1 MEGSGFSVFGV
12 PGGEHSSA
20 LDVLSFLDTLGLN
33 NGTAERCY
41 SAHSRSTVLQG
52 LPFGGVPTVLA
63 INFVLWMFLLL
74 VFSCLRKAAWDYG
87 RLALLMDNDSYVNRH
102 RLNSYDLT
110 SLFYGEQSEKE
121 KSPSESSPSDMENKD
136 VGFCSWLTSIYHMKD
151 EEIQSKC
158 GIDAT
163 TYLSFQR
170 HIIVL
175 MVLICVLSV
184 AIILPVN
191 FSGNL
196 LGDSPQ
202 HFGRTTIANVP
213 AQDSFLWLH
222 SIFALLYFIITA
234 LCMAH
239 HSARLEYK
247 EDEKVARTLMI
258 TSIPKEISDPGLIT
272 KHFHEAYPSCTVT
285 DVRFCFD
292 VRKLMKLDLE
302 RRKAMKGRLYFT
314 SKAQKEG
321 KIMIKTHPC
330 AQIFCCDVC
339 GFEQVD
345 AEQYYSELEEKL
357 TDEFNAEKNRIA
369 LKRLDVA
376 FVTFQDERMTAV
388 IIKDYSRTLCRRR
401 LQQSS
406 ITTVVRSHK
415 WGVKYAPAPNDIIWE
430 NLSVRGPRWWINCV
444 LLNIC
449 LFVLLF
455 FLTTPAIIVNTM
467 DRFNVT
473 RPVESLRWTP
483 FLLSL
488 PLLPYLSLC
497 VDWHLFSFLIVC
509 SLPLLSLASILT
521 PYPVSSTSLV
531 LLLTSHYSP
540 VLVFLSLFV
549 PFCTPLSLSVLS
561 CPSLYSLVSL
571 YSPLSLYSPV
581 TLCTLL
587 FLCTPLSL
595 SNPIVTQFFP
605 TLLLWAFS
613 VLLPF
618 IVYYSSFFE
627 SHWTRSNENQI
638 TMHKCYF
645 FLVFMVIILPSLGLS
660 SLDLF
665 FRWLF
670 DIHFLDEADI
680 KFQCVFLPDN
690 GAFFVN
696 YVITSS
702 LIGTAM
708 ELLRIPGLMVYTL
721 RLCLAK
727 SEAERIH
734 VKRSQAYEFQF
745 GLEYAWTMCIFAVSM
760 TYSITCPIIVPFGLL
775 YMVLK
780 HLVDRYNIYY
790 AYVPTKLSQHI
801 HSAAVSQVIVAP
813 ILCMFWLLFFSVLRL
828 GPVRPITLFT
838 FVSLLFCITFSLFG
852 LCLKKLQPAKAT
864 SYQMSDQQTEGVFND
879 AERSSVSSTPNS
891 NVFVASV
898 LQEPELGLTPMASP
912 AHQSYGT
919 MGNRMDTGR
928 SDEEAQPQMFE
939 TDLQE
944 SFPTGPLMEREVG
957 YH

>member
-1 MEGSGFSVFGV
+1 MEDFYSSDAPAAKTHLGTLNFL
-12 PGGEHSSA
+12 SA
-20 LDVLSFLDTLGLN
+20 LTPDNDTV
-33 NGTAERCY
+33 EQCY
-41 SAHSRSTVLQG
+41 RARSRSTVLQG

-63 INFVLWMFLLL
+63 LNFILWLVLLF

-87 RLALLMDNDSYVNRH
+87 RLALLMDNDSRVSR
-102 RLNSYDLT
+102 RRWMSYDLT

-121 KSPSESSPSDMENKD
+121 KSPSESSPSEAENKD
-136 VGFCSWLTSIYHMKD
+136 LGFCSWLTSIYHMKD

-158 GIDAT
+158 GIDAII
-163 TYLSFQR
+163 YLSFQR
-170 HIIVL
+170 HILVL
-175 MVLICVLSV
+175 MVIVCVLSI
-184 AIILPVN
+184 AIVLPVN

-213 AQDSFLWLH
+213 AQDNLLWLH
-222 SIFALLYFIITA
+222 SIFALLYFIITI

-239 HSARLEYK
+239 HSVQLEYK

-285 DVRFCFD
+285 DVQFCYD
-292 VRKLMKLDLE
+292 VRKLMKLDGE

-314 SKAQKEG
+314 AKAQKEG

-330 AQIFCCDVC
+330 AQIFCCDIC

-357 TDEFNAEKNRIA
+357 TDEFNAEKNRIT
-369 LKRLDVA
+369 LKRLEMA

-388 IIKDYSRTLCRRR
+388 IVKDYSQTPCRQS

-406 ITTVVRSHK
+406 ITTVVKSYK
-415 WGVKYAPAPNDIIWE
+415 WGVQYAPAPNDIIWE
-430 NLSVRGPRWWINCV
+430 NLSVRGTKWWIRCILVN
-444 LLNIC
+444 LC
-449 LFVLLF
+449 LFFLLF

-467 DRFNVT
+467 DKFNVT
-473 RPVESLRWTP
+473 RPVESLR
-483 FLLSL
+483 
-488 PLLPYLSLC
+488 
-497 VDWHLFSFLIVC
+497 
-509 SLPLLSLASILT
+509 
-521 PYPVSSTSLV
+521 
-531 LLLTSHYSP
+531 
-540 VLVFLSLFV
+540 
-549 PFCTPLSLSVLS
+549 
-561 CPSLYSLVSL
+561 
-571 YSPLSLYSPV
+571 
-581 TLCTLL
+581 
-587 FLCTPLSL
+587 
-595 SNPIVTQFFP
+595 NPIVTQFFP

-618 IVYYSSFFE
+618 IVYYSAFLE
-627 SHWTRSNENQI
+627 SQWTRSNENQM

-670 DIHFLDEADI
+670 DNKFLDEADI

-708 ELLRIPGLMVYTL
+708 ELLRIPGLLVYAT
-721 RLCLAK
+721 RLCFAK

-734 VKRSQAYEFQF
+734 VKRNQAYEFQF

-775 YMVLK
+775 YMILK

-790 AYVPTKLSQHI
+790 AYVPTKLSQRI
-801 HSAAVSQVIVAP
+801 HSAAITQVIVAP
-813 ILCMFWLLFFSVLRL
+813 SLCMFWLLFFSVLRL

-838 FVSLLFCITFSLFG
+838 FVALLFCITFSLFG
-852 LCLKKLQPAKAT
+852 FCLRRFQPKKPV
-864 SYQMSDQQTEGVFND
+864 SYQMSDQHTEGIFTD
-879 AERSSVSSTPNS
+879 TERCSVSSTPNS

-912 AHQSYGT
+912 AHHSYGT
-919 MGNRMDTGR
+919 MGNRTEGSR
-928 SDEEAQPQMFE
+928 HEEENQPQTFE
-939 TDLQE
+939 TDYSTEPLVE
-944 SFPTGPLMEREVG
+944 SEIG
-957 YH
+957 YQ

>member
-1 MEGSGFSVFGV
+1 MEGSGFSVFAV

-87 RLALLMDNDSYVNRH
+87 RLALLMDNDS
-102 RLNSYDLT
+102 LT

-369 LKRLDVA
+369 LKRLDVV

-473 RPVESLRWTP
+473 RPVESLRT
-483 FLLSL
+483 
-488 PLLPYLSLC
+488 
-497 VDWHLFSFLIVC
+497 
-509 SLPLLSLASILT
+509 
-521 PYPVSSTSLV
+521 
-531 LLLTSHYSP
+531 
-540 VLVFLSLFV
+540 
-549 PFCTPLSLSVLS
+549 
-561 CPSLYSLVSL
+561 
-571 YSPLSLYSPV
+571 
-581 TLCTLL
+581 
-587 FLCTPLSL
+587 
-595 SNPIVTQFFP
+595 PIVTQFFP